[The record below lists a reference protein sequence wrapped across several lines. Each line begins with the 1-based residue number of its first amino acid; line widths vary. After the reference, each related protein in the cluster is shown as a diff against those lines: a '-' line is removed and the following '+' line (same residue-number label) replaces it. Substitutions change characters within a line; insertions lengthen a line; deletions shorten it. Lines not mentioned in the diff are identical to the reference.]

1 MSISSSLYTATS
13 GIRIVDQAPKQTVI
27 MTTPIIYIIPPHRD
41 AFKRTAYSIYYICTR
56 ILWNIL
62 VPAALHHQHL
72 GWLTAAS
79 LLHWVYGCSAVIYAT
94 IYFLPQFHNI
104 DYKNGNTYIFMIPM
118 GCGLFVD
125 AVFQLPLLQCHPHS
139 YYTTNNNNNNT
150 EGVVVCWNINII
162 TQLDLLL
169 VLLSGLVVAFA
180 FTLAFRT
187 VLPIKHCYW
196 YSALIVHG
204 IVGYL
209 ITKAIPYIALF
220 LE

>member
-1 MSISSSLYTATS
+1 
-13 GIRIVDQAPKQTVI
+13 
-27 MTTPIIYIIPPHRD
+27 MTTSLLYIIPPHRD

-62 VPAALHHQHL
+62 VPALHHHHL
-72 GWLTAAS
+72 GWLTAAAS

-125 AVFQLPLLQCHPHS
+125 AVFQLPLLQCHTHHHS
-139 YYTTNNNNNNT
+139 YSNNDNNT
-150 EGVVVCWNINII
+150 DDHEGVVCWNTNII

-169 VLLSGLVVAFA
+169 VLLSGLIVAFA

-209 ITKAIPYIALF
+209 ITKAITYIALF

>member
-1 MSISSSLYTATS
+1 
-13 GIRIVDQAPKQTVI
+13 

-62 VPAALHHQHL
+62 VPALHHHHL
-72 GWLTAAS
+72 GWLTAAAS
-79 LLHWVYGCSAVIYAT
+79 LLHWVYGCSAIVYAT

-169 VLLSGLVVAFA
+169 VLLSGLIVAFA